1 MAEPA
6 STSAASA
13 ALAGASL
20 LALFPGLDAGAVLG
34 AFAGAAVFVMSSNE
48 LSNPKKFGFLCLAI
62 VAGLIAA
69 PMAAALLATVLPDR
83 VQVSAGVGALIAS
96 ALVIKILIWLI
107 NKADNP
113 ADLLSGLKGGGK

>member
-6 STSAASA
+6 STSAATVA
-13 ALAGASL
+13 VTGASL

-48 LSNPKKFGFLCLAI
+48 LGTLKKLAFLALAF

-69 PMAAALLATVLPDR
+69 PMASALLATLLPQR
-83 VQVSAGVGALIAS
+83 VQVSAGVGALLAS
-96 ALVIKILIWLI
+96 ALVIKVLIRLI
-107 NKADNP
+107 NKADT

>member
-1 MAEPA
+1 MAEPT
-6 STSAASA
+6 STTAATVA
-13 ALAGASL
+13 VTGASL

-34 AFAGAAVFVMSSNE
+34 AFAGASVFVMSSND
-48 LSNPKKFGFLCLAI
+48 LTTLKKLAFLGLAI

-69 PMAAALLATVLPDR
+69 PMAAALLAIILPQS

-96 ALVIKILIWLI
+96 ALVIKVLIWLI

-113 ADLLSGLKGGGK
+113 TALLSVLKGGGK